1 MSQDKTLSPASL
13 TAPHHPP
20 GPSHGGID
28 LGALEANPEALVST
42 YADSLITSLFEEV
55 DKLLEGDAETLERVS
70 ASLALTAASPDQLS
84 PAPESAPAT
93 TAPPDSAPALVD
105 GGDALAVLAAEA
117 EAKDLA
123 ITLSPQPGRT
133 NLGRLLDRLLLL
145 STGLSLMGLAA
156 VLWINHRQPVTV
168 PNSAGEAANAEF
180 LQYLQRSLQ
189 VIDKKAQLATQ
200 PPAPPHQTA
209 GQPPSLALLPLPPST
224 GSSGSSGIG
233 GPINVIERV
242 YIPYQTTQPIMPQ
255 PTVPVTP
262 PLAQADLAPA
272 PSPTPGVLHRLV
284 GVLELGDRSAAL
296 FEVNGVPQRVYIGER
311 IGTAGWTLVSVAH
324 QEVMIRRNG
333 DVRSLYIGQQ
343 F

>member
-1 MSQDKTLSPASL
+1 MSQDKTLASASL
-13 TAPHHPP
+13 ADPHHPP
-20 GPSHGGID
+20 GSSRGELN
-28 LGALEANPEALVST
+28 LGALEANPGALVNT

-55 DKLLEGDAETLERVS
+55 DKLLEGDSETLERVS
-70 ASLALTAASPDQLS
+70 ASLALTAASPEPLS
-84 PAPESAPAT
+84 PPEPAPITTATPESA
-93 TAPPDSAPALVD
+93 TALAD
-105 GGDALAVLAAEA
+105 GGDALAVLATEA
-117 EAKDLA
+117 EAQALA
-123 ITLSPQPGRT
+123 ITLAPQPGRT

-168 PNSAGEAANAEF
+168 PNGAGEAANAEF

-189 VIDKKAQLATQ
+189 VIDKKAQLASQ
-200 PPAPPHQTA
+200 PPAPPHQTD

-224 GSSGSSGIG
+224 GSSAIG

-242 YIPYQTTQPIMPQ
+242 YIPYQTTQPITPQ

-262 PLAQADLAPA
+262 PQAPADRAQA
-272 PSPTPGVLHRLV
+272 PSPTPAMSHRLV

>member
-1 MSQDKTLSPASL
+1 MSQDKTLASASL
-13 TAPHHPP
+13 ADPHHPP
-20 GPSHGGID
+20 GSSRGELN
-28 LGALEANPEALVST
+28 LGALEANPGALVNT

-55 DKLLEGDAETLERVS
+55 DKLLEGDSETLERVS
-70 ASLALTAASPDQLS
+70 ASLALTAASPEPLS
-84 PAPESAPAT
+84 PPEPAPITTATPESA
-93 TAPPDSAPALVD
+93 TALAD
-105 GGDALAVLAAEA
+105 GSDALAVLTAEA
-117 EAKDLA
+117 EAQALA
-123 ITLSPQPGRT
+123 ITLAPQPGRT

-168 PNSAGEAANAEF
+168 PNGAGEAANAEF

-200 PPAPPHQTA
+200 PPAPPHQTD
-209 GQPPSLALLPLPPST
+209 GQPPSLSLLPLP
-224 GSSGSSGIG
+224 SSPASSAIG

-242 YIPYQTTQPIMPQ
+242 YIPYQTTQPITPQ
-255 PTVPVTP
+255 PTAPVTP
-262 PLAQADLAPA
+262 PQAPADLAPA
-272 PSPTPGVLHRLV
+272 PSPTPGVGHRLV